1 MKGLRWKGKEGER
14 KGERWWGKE
23 GRREEGREKGRER
36 KGGKWRE
43 KEKGREGGGESGREG
58 GSQED
63 RRSYSI
69 VQLIVQSV
77 DGILTGR
84 VTERTENMRVE
95 EGGRTYST
103 RVSPQLNTITNNTNP
118 HVV

>member
-1 MKGLRWKGKEGER
+1 MAEREG
-14 KGERWWGKE
+14 G
-23 GRREEGREKGRER
+23 
-36 KGGKWRE
+36 
-43 KEKGREGGGESGREG
+43 KEKGREGGGEGGREG
-58 GSQED
+58 ASQEGW
-63 RRSYSI
+63 RSYSI

-84 VTERTENMRVE
+84 VTERTENMRAE
-95 EGGRTYST
+95 EGGRTCST

>member
-1 MKGLRWKGKEGER
+1 MAEREG
-14 KGERWWGKE
+14 G
-23 GRREEGREKGRER
+23 
-36 KGGKWRE
+36 
-43 KEKGREGGGESGREG
+43 KEKGREGGGEGGREG
-58 GSQED
+58 ARQEGW
-63 RRSYSI
+63 RSYSI
-69 VQLIVQSV
+69 VQLIGQSV

-103 RVSPQLNTITNNTNP
+103 RVSPQLNTTHNNADNTNNTNP

>member
-1 MKGLRWKGKEGER
+1 MRWKGKEGER

-36 KGGKWRE
+36 KGG

-95 EGGRTYST
+95 EEGRTCST
-103 RVSPQLNTITNNTNP
+103 RVSP
-118 HVV
+118 